1 MLVSPGLDPW
11 LVENPEADLHLSLCS
26 RSGGEAD
33 EPEAER
39 GLQRGRGPPHLL
51 WRVWGRGPPAPV
63 QDSHHPPRPQGEEG
77 LILLVPSYLN
87 ISDISPSHWTS
98 DVSGPEWWNS
108 TLLSRRKDTP
118 DLLQCSSASFPA
130 PPLPA
135 PDGFLIVSYPLSFP
149 LSAPFTHAGQDSWL
163 LSEIPRL
170 TWLFA
175 RGFQSSS
182 HSADVWGLAVPTVTE
197 SSSVP
202 RQWAAVL
209 RPVGRGFKQCSPFCS
224 TVLSSV
230 SRLHLSVQPTQLT

>member
-149 LSAPFTHAGQDSWL
+149 LSAPFTHAGQDSWCFL
-163 LSEIPRL
+163 K
-170 TWLFA
+170 F
-175 RGFQSSS
+175 
-182 HSADVWGLAVPTVTE
+182 LA
-197 SSSVP
+197 
-202 RQWAAVL
+202 
-209 RPVGRGFKQCSPFCS
+209 
-224 TVLSSV
+224 
-230 SRLHLSVQPTQLT
+230 